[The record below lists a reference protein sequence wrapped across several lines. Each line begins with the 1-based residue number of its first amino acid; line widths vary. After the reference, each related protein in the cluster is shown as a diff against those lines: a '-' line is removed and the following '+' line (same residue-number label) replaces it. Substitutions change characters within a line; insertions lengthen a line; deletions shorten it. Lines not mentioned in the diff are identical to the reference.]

1 MKGYDKHKEASDLQY
16 WDAINLYVLEI
27 LQQLPEYNLQWIEDT
42 LQLNEDFIKTTMKE
56 AMKNISWNWSSIS
69 WKTTWA
75 S

>member
-1 MKGYDKHKEASDLQY
+1 MKGYDKNKEASDLQY

-56 AMKNISWNWSSIS
+56 AMKNIS
-69 WKTTWA
+69 
-75 S
+75 